1 MAKSNKG
8 LETTIIKWLWR
19 GFFAVVI
26 GFPLFICLV
35 SWNVF
40 GDLPEIEELEN
51 PKSNLASEVYSED
64 GELLGKYFIQN
75 RSNVPH
81 DSISDW
87 MYDALVSTEDVR
99 FRKHHGIDLRALV
112 RAVVFMGK
120 NGGGSTITQQLAK
133 NLFHDSPNSK
143 IGRIMQKFKEWI
155 ISVRLEKRYTKDEII
170 TMYLNTVEFSGHSF
184 GIKAGAK
191 EFFNKYP
198 SELNAEESS
207 VLVGLLTAITR
218 FNPKRN
224 PKDSKQRRNVVLK
237 QMAVNNIFSEEVK
250 DSLQQLPITLDYV
263 ADDHNRGQATY
274 FREQLKRD
282 LKAWAKDY
290 EERTGRKYDIYKD
303 GLKVYTSINSSM
315 QKHAENAVEKHMI
328 DLQGTFNKHLKGR
341 APWVD
346 KNWREIKSY
355 PEREFKKTYTYRLL
369 KKKYNGNEKKIMAA
383 ANEPHEM
390 TIFDWN
396 SPNHEK
402 DTVMSSIDS
411 IKWMKHFLHTG
422 FIAIEPTTG
431 QVKAW
436 VGGIDHRYFQY
447 DHVNKK
453 ATRQVGSTFKPFI
466 YALAIDNNE
475 SPCKQY
481 PDHPFTWRIEGSKDW
496 TAKNSGGSDG
506 EMKTMY
512 QGLGGSMNTITAQVM
527 YNLGESSPKSVIDFV
542 RKMGI
547 TSEKME
553 PVPSICL
560 GTADISVFEMASAFT
575 TFVNKGFWVEPTYI
589 TRIED
594 KNGNVLEEFSPKK
607 INQVLNEEKA
617 YVVFKML
624 QKVVDG
630 GTGQRLRYKYG
641 INGAIG
647 GKTGTTQ
654 NNADGWFMGV
664 TKDLVTATWVGGDD
678 QSIRF
683 RSTKYGQGAH
693 AALPIFAYF
702 IKAAKADPDLDI
714 KLEPLEKPEDAHSI
728 IYDCEEFKEY
738 QDKSD
743 PQLDDLF

>member
-1 MAKSNKG
+1 MSKSKNG
-8 LETTIIKWLWR
+8 LGKVLVKWTWR
-19 GFFAVVI
+19 AFFAMLI
-26 GFPLFICLV
+26 GLPLFLFLV

-40 GDLPEIEELEN
+40 GELPKIEELEN
-51 PKSNLASEVYSED
+51 PKSNLATEVFSED
-64 GELLGKYFIQN
+64 GALLGKYFIQN
-75 RSNVPH
+75 RSNVAH
-81 DSISDW
+81 DSISSW
-87 MYDALVSTEDVR
+87 MYAALESTEDVR
-99 FRKHHGIDLRALV
+99 FREHHGIDLKALV
-112 RAVVFMGK
+112 RAVVRLGK
-120 NGGGSTITQQLAK
+120 DGGGSTITQQLAK
-133 NLFHDSPNSK
+133 NLFHDEPSSK
-143 IGRIMQKFKEWI
+143 LGRIMQKFKEWI

-184 GIKAGAK
+184 GIKAGAN
-191 EFFNKYP
+191 EFFNKTP
-198 SELNAEESS
+198 LELNPEESA
-207 VLVGLLTAITR
+207 VLVGLLTAITKY
-218 FNPKRN
+218 NPKRN
-224 PKDSKQRRNVVLK
+224 PNNSRQRRNIVLM
-237 QMAVNNIFSEEVK
+237 QMAKNEIFSEAVK
-250 DSLQQLPITLDYV
+250 DSLQKLPITLNYV
-263 ADDHNRGQATY
+263 ADDHNRGRATY
-274 FREQLKRD
+274 FREHLKQD
-282 LKAWAKDY
+282 LKSWAKEY
-290 EERTGRKYDIYKD
+290 NRINNTNIDIYKD
-303 GLKVYTSINSSM
+303 GLKVYTTINSSM
-315 QKHAENAVEKHMI
+315 QRHAENAVEKHMI
-328 DLQGTFNKHLKGR
+328 DLQATFNKHLKGR

-346 KNWREIKSY
+346 KNWKEIKSY
-355 PEREFKKTYTYRLL
+355 PVREFKKTYSYRLL
-369 KKKYNGNEKKIMAA
+369 KKKHKGDEKKIFAE
-383 ANEPHEM
+383 ANTPHKM

-402 DTVMSSIDS
+402 DTIMSSMDS
-411 IKWMKHFLHTG
+411 LKWAKHFLHTG
-422 FIAIEPTTG
+422 FVAIEPTTG

-447 DHVNKK
+447 DHVNKR
-453 ATRQVGSTFKPFI
+453 ATRQVGSTFKPFV
-466 YALAIDNNE
+466 YALAIDNNV
-475 SPCKQY
+475 SPCAEY
-481 PDHPFTWRIEGSKDW
+481 PDHPFTWRIDGSKDW

-506 EMKTMY
+506 ELKTIY
-512 QGLGGSMNTITAQVM
+512 HGLANSMNTITAQVM
-527 YNLGESSPKSVIDFV
+527 YNLGENSPKSVIDFV

-553 PVPSICL
+553 AVPSICL

-630 GTGQRLRYKYG
+630 GTGIRLRYKYK

-678 QSIRF
+678 QSVRF

-702 IKAAKADPDLDI
+702 IKAAQADPELNFQLLPLD
-714 KLEPLEKPEDAHSI
+714 EPENTGTI
-728 IYDCEEFKEY
+728 IYDCEEFKK
-738 QDKSD
+738 KSGRD
-743 PQLDDLF
+743 VLPEDLL

>member
-1 MAKSNKG
+1 MSKSNNN
-8 LETTIIKWLWR
+8 LNRVLVKWMWR
-19 GFFAVVI
+19 SFFAFLI
-26 GFPLFICLV
+26 GLPLFLMLV

-40 GDLPEIEELEN
+40 GELPKIEELEN
-51 PKSNLASEVYSED
+51 PKSNLATEVFSED

-81 DSISDW
+81 DSISQW
-87 MYDALVSTEDVR
+87 MYDALESTEDVR
-99 FRKHHGIDLRALV
+99 FRSHHGIDLKALV
-112 RAVVFMGK
+112 RAVARFGK
-120 NGGGSTITQQLAK
+120 DGGGSTITQQLAK
-133 NLFHDSPNSK
+133 NLFHDAPSSK
-143 IGRIMQKFKEWI
+143 LGRIMQKFKEWI

-184 GIKAGAK
+184 GIKAGAN
-191 EFFNKYP
+191 EFFNKTP
-198 SELNAEESS
+198 MELNAEESA

-224 PKDSKQRRNVVLK
+224 PIDSRQRRNVVLM
-237 QMAVNNIFSEEVK
+237 QMAKNEIFSNEVK
-250 DSLQQLPITLDYV
+250 DSLQKLPITLNYV
-263 ADDHNRGQATY
+263 ADDHNRGRATY
-274 FREQLKRD
+274 FREHLKKD
-282 LKAWAKDY
+282 LKAWAKEY
-290 EERTGRKYDIYKD
+290 NKINKTKIDIYKD
-303 GLKVYTSINSSM
+303 GLKVYTTINSSM
-315 QKHAENAVEKHMI
+315 QRYAEEAVEKHMI
-328 DLQGTFNKHLKGR
+328 DLQSTFVKHLKGR

-346 KNWREIKSY
+346 KNWKEIKTY
-355 PEREFKKTYTYRLL
+355 PEREFKKTYAYRLL
-369 KKKYNGNEKKIMAA
+369 KKKHKGNEQKIFAE
-383 ANEPHEM
+383 ANTPHQM

-411 IKWMKHFLHTG
+411 LKWAKHFLHTG
-422 FIAIEPTTG
+422 FVAMEPTTG

-447 DHVNKK
+447 DHVNKR
-453 ATRQVGSTFKPFI
+453 ATRQVGSTFKPFV
-466 YALAIDNNE
+466 YALAIDNNV
-475 SPCKQY
+475 SPCTEY

-506 EMKTMY
+506 EMKTIY
-512 QGLGGSMNTITAQVM
+512 NGLANSMNTITAQVM
-527 YNLGESSPKSVIDFV
+527 YNLGESSPTSVIDFV

-617 YVVFKML
+617 YVIFKML
-624 QKVVDG
+624 QRVVDG

-641 INGAIG
+641 IHGAIG

-678 QSIRF
+678 QSVRF
-683 RSTKYGQGAH
+683 RSTRYGQGAH

-702 IKAAKADPDLDI
+702 IKAAKADPDLGI
-714 KLEPLEKPEDAHSI
+714 KLLPLDEPENKNTI
-728 IYDCEEFKEY
+728 IYDCDEFKKK
-738 QDKSD
+738 QVDTD
-743 PQLDDLF
+743 PLEDLL